1 MIVSPRGLLTDI
13 GQRFTDTARSALP
26 GVGTPSW
33 FAPPVDVRG
42 DAESVTILFY
52 LPESI
57 ATPHVE
63 VSGSSLLLRARLPA
77 GNGGE
82 RAHCGIRVFAL
93 PFETSQRSPTTSR
106 ANDILRVHVRC
117 LHPDARKLP
126 LEVPLEEEGGAHATT
141 ESLRS
146 RPIADDRGGAWPS
159 LPSSCPPSR

>member
-1 MIVSPRGLLTDI
+1 MVVSPRGLLTDI
-13 GQRFTDTARSALP
+13 GQHFADTARSALP
-26 GVGTPSW
+26 SVGAPSW

-106 ANDILRVHVRC
+106 ENDILRVHIRR
-117 LHPDARKLP
+117 LHPDARKLA
-126 LEVPLEEEGGAHATT
+126 VGAQLEEEGGAQATT
-141 ESLRS
+141 EPLQ
-146 RPIADDRGGAWPS
+146 
-159 LPSSCPPSR
+159 